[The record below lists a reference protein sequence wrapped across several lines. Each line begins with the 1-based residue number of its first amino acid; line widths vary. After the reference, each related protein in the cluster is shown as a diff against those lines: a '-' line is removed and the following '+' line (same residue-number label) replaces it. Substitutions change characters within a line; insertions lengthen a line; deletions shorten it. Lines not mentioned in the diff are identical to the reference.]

1 MSLLKQKKENDR
13 VAAEVAAKAE
23 KEAILHEL
31 AIHPALKADCSRDV
45 RDAYFYGLVFAAIA
59 DDEKVDAGERAI
71 LDGVAKSMGLD
82 EGDVDET
89 ISLIAKMASPNDK
102 LQLIEEC
109 VSTIKDR
116 ESIVKLFYAQ
126 FVGLWVTG
134 EYDIGEL
141 KEYLGMFKGWTG
153 VELTSVQMKDIKTV
167 DSNHVAPEIGRGL
180 GQFVD
185 EGLLDALCRVVQ
197 SGRDFN
203 RDDLLKLSDWLGEDA
218 TRYLM
223 LDVFEDDVKPIL
235 DAHRTMLANRAALPA
250 KLVEIIESDATWPVE
265 FKPADYQPL
274 FDAAGIP
281 EADAGTFVARE
292 LLPFMKRACEVAKTK
307 IDEVEVV
314 HDNDEYNGAKFETV
328 KEFRALFRCAFF
340 VDAFVDLNSIYK
352 KYYFVGHQEEDHK
365 YYLPSLTLHE
375 DHITFKR
382 IGPKRFERV
391 EPLLCPGSFSDFPH
405 VLFDRMRCGWSIYDD
420 DAKRYFAQWEELFA
434 AIEKRF
440 VVNNPQDSGTAIQG

>member
-1 MSLLKQKKENDR
+1 MKLTDIKKNADERVAEVEAARKHAQLMAELDVHPLLKWGSDR
-13 VAAEVAAKAE
+13 NV
-23 KEAILHEL
+23 
-31 AIHPALKADCSRDV
+31 RDV
-45 RDAYFYGLVFAAIA
+45 YFCGVVFAALTDDVEIDENERKAFERIGRSLALSAEEIEELISGVSKTVKAAVEAVDPATGAGGDEVFAVLEECAVSIA
-59 DDEKVDAGERAI
+59 DEKVFRMFLAEYMKVCGTKKFDA
-71 LDGVAKSMGLD
+71 K
-82 EGDVDET
+82 DVKE
-89 ISLIAKMASPNDK
+89 
-102 LQLIEEC
+102 QL
-109 VSTIKDR
+109 
-116 ESIVKLFYAQ
+116 
-126 FVGLWVTG
+126 
-134 EYDIGEL
+134 
-141 KEYLGMFKGWTG
+141 
-153 VELTSVQMKDIKTV
+153 SV
-167 DSNHVAPEIGRGL
+167 HVASKIGRDL
-180 GQFVD
+180 NQFID
-185 EGLLDALCRVVQ
+185 EGLFGALCRVVQ

-235 DAHRTMLANRAALPA
+235 DVHRSMLSNRAALPA
-250 KLVEIIESDATWPVE
+250 KLVKVIESDETWPVE

-391 EPLLCPGSFSDFPH
+391 EPLLCSSFSFPD
-405 VLFDRMRCGWSIYDD
+405 VLFDRMRCGWNIYGD